1 MTLRRKYRRRLA
13 IAFLALA
20 GLPAISNA
28 QASLTAT
35 AGMAVGVEIVA
46 ACTVSVADLNFG
58 AYASNSKTPVQGQ
71 TTIQLRCGAGA
82 VAELSLDAGSGPGAT
97 TSNRRLEQ
105 DSGRSRLDYDLF
117 QDPGRTIHWG
127 NRSGVDTLEVVATG
141 AQQTVPIY
149 GQIPS
154 GQRALEGTYS
164 DTITLRV
171 QY

>member
-1 MTLRRKYRRRLA
+1 MTLLPKYRQLLA
-13 IAFLALA
+13 VAFVALA
-20 GLPAISNA
+20 ALPAISRA
-28 QASLTAT
+28 QAHVTAT
-35 AGMAVGVEIVA
+35 AGMAVGIEIVA

-82 VAELSLDAGSGPGAT
+82 VAELSLDAGTGPGAT

-105 DSGRSRLDYDLF
+105 DSGKSRLDYDLF
-117 QDPGRTIHWG
+117 QDPGRTVHWG

-149 GQIPS
+149 GQIPA
-154 GQRALEGTYS
+154 GQRAPDGTYS